1 MAKLSGDELVNM
13 KALVA
18 ALSLGLAGCAS
29 TSIEQYKDDQP
40 ALDPVSY
47 LNGTL
52 DAWGIFQGR
61 SGEVKRR
68 FYVEIDASW
77 EGDIGTLDERF
88 SWSDG
93 EESRRIWT
101 LERLP
106 DGTFR
111 GTADDVVGEAVGEVS
126 GNALRWKYVLALPV
140 GERVFHV
147 TLDDWMFLMDDK
159 VMLNRSYMSKWGIN
173 LGEISITFVKR

>member
-68 FYVEIDASW
+68 FYVEIVTATTRP
-77 EGDIGTLDERF
+77 GT
-88 SWSDG
+88 
-93 EESRRIWT
+93 
-101 LERLP
+101 
-106 DGTFR
+106 
-111 GTADDVVGEAVGEVS
+111 
-126 GNALRWKYVLALPV
+126 
-140 GERVFHV
+140 
-147 TLDDWMFLMDDK
+147 
-159 VMLNRSYMSKWGIN
+159 
-173 LGEISITFVKR
+173 